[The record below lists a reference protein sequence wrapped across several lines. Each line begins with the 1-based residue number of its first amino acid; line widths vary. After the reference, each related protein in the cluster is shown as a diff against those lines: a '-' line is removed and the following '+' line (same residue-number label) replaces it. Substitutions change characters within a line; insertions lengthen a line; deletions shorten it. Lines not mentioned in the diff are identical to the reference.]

1 MTTKTSRGARPIV
14 AIVGRPNVG
23 KSTLF
28 NRIAGNRAAV
38 VSEVPGTTR
47 DRVTTETVW
56 GDREFILVDTGGLDP
71 DPQGELLEDVRSQ
84 VDVAVSEADTIVFL
98 VDANEGLT
106 SVDRDVADL
115 LRRSGKRPVLA
126 ANKAD
131 NRRRAMGALDFHE
144 LGLGDPIPISAHH
157 NLGVDDLMTEV
168 LAHLPPEAPETVTDA
183 GLKLAIVGRTNV
195 GKSALLNA
203 VTGEERAIVSD
214 VPGTTRDTLDALV
227 SYGDETVLIVDTAGI
242 RRRGRIKPGIE
253 RYSALRAVRSID
265 RAEVAILVMD
275 ASEVATGQDTH
286 IASYVL
292 DAYKGIVLCVN
303 KWDLARGLGLDKRSV
318 ERTVRERFKFA
329 AHAPVIFV
337 SALRRYG
344 MGALL
349 EATQGVRREWS
360 RDVQKSGLKRTVLTA
375 MAAHPPATAGRHAV
389 KVYGVSQDQ
398 TGPPSF
404 TFYVNRADMV
414 HFSYQRYLENTLRR
428 AYGFQGT
435 PLRVRFKGGR
445 GK

>member
-1 MTTKTSRGARPIV
+1 MTTKTTRGARPIV

-28 NRIAGNRAAV
+28 NRIAGDRAAV
-38 VSEVPGTTR
+38 VSDIPGTTR
-47 DRVTTETVW
+47 DRVTTETTW
-56 GDREFILVDTGGLDP
+56 GDRVFILVDTGGLDP
-71 DPQGELLEDVRSQ
+71 DPRGELLENVRSQ

-115 LRRSGKRPVLA
+115 LRRGGKRPVLA

-131 NRRRAMGALDFHE
+131 NRRRAVGALDFHE

-157 NLGVDDLMTEV
+157 NRGVDDLMTRV
-168 LAHLPPEAPETVTDA
+168 LARLPPERPEAVTDA
-183 GLKLAIVGRTNV
+183 GLRLAIVGRTNV

-203 VTGEERAIVSD
+203 VTGEDRAIVSD
-214 VPGTTRDTLDALV
+214 APGTTRDALDALV
-227 SYGDETVLIVDTAGI
+227 RYGDETVLIVDTAGI

-253 RYSALRAVRSID
+253 RYSALRAVRAID

-292 DAYKGIVLCVN
+292 AAYKGIVLCVN
-303 KWDLARGLGLDKRSV
+303 KWDLARGLGLDKKSV

-329 AHAPVIFV
+329 SHAPVVFV
-337 SALRRYG
+337 SALRG
-344 MGALL
+344 SGIGALL
-349 EATQGVRREWS
+349 EAAQGVRGEWG

-375 MAAHPPATAGRHAV
+375 MAAHPPATAGRHAL